1 MSTYKLRQNIWNKI
15 EKSSKI
21 GQHKKSLISTF
32 QCFLTVIGKICLDK
46 YTGHHLQGFL
56 NSRKGWWWWVGRL
69 EILMG
74 QFEPFS
80 KLKTA
85 FCEYWTSIKIKINMT
100 LVSKEYEIKTKIEQE
115 QWLLLKKLFL
125 LVYNLKIYLM
135 GGWGLTFGG
144 RGFFLVGEGW
154 ANFWLAGRGLPPIS
168 QLGKPGSPL

>member
-1 MSTYKLRQNIWNKI
+1 M
-15 EKSSKI
+15 
-21 GQHKKSLISTF
+21 G
-32 QCFLTVIGKICLDK
+32 G
-46 YTGHHLQGFL
+46 
-56 NSRKGWWWWVGRL
+56 L

-135 GGWGLTFGG
+135 GG
-144 RGFFLVGEGW
+144 GED
-154 ANFWLAGRGLPPIS
+154 
-168 QLGKPGSPL
+168 

>member
-1 MSTYKLRQNIWNKI
+1 MVSTRKVWYLLFSVFNCYWQNLSWK
-15 EKSSKI
+15 
-21 GQHKKSLISTF
+21 
-32 QCFLTVIGKICLDK
+32 D
-46 YTGHHLQGFL
+46 TGHHLQGFL
-56 NSRKGWWWWVGRL
+56 NSRKGWWWWVGGL

-154 ANFWLAGRGLPPIS
+154 ANFWLAGRGLPPHLPVRKTRIS
-168 QLGKPGSPL
+168 TLVWDFFNFKAIYLPCLSY

>member
-1 MSTYKLRQNIWNKI
+1 MVSTRKVWYLLFSVFNCYWQNLSWK
-15 EKSSKI
+15 
-21 GQHKKSLISTF
+21 
-32 QCFLTVIGKICLDK
+32 D
-46 YTGHHLQGFL
+46 TGHHLQGFL
-56 NSRKGWWWWVGRL
+56 NSRKGWWWWVGGL

-125 LVYNLKIYLM
+125 LGYNLKIYLM
-135 GGWGLTFGG
+135 GGNWL
-144 RGFFLVGEGW
+144 LVGGNCSRSGRDRDEHIFGW
-154 ANFWLAGRGLPPIS
+154 WGRGLLSPTPLPNS
-168 QLGKPGSPL
+168 Q